1 MGVLAVD
8 LDLGE
13 QWESYAIGSVAEGSN
28 LRVRPRF
35 LMAELVAWEGKDFKA
50 ARLELFVE
58 ALQAVVLWCEAT
70 FRGDI
75 DNQQYLTTIVGER
88 ALLAR
93 AEPGAE
99 IVDRR
104 SGFSPDILGRGR
116 MVEASAD

>member
-1 MGVLAVD
+1 MT
-8 LDLGE
+8 
-13 QWESYAIGSVAEGSN
+13 
-28 LRVRPRF
+28 
-35 LMAELVAWEGKDFKA
+35 ELVAWEGKDFKA

-58 ALQAVVLWCEAT
+58 SLQAIILWCEAT

-75 DNQQYLTTIVGER
+75 DNQQHLTMIVGER

-93 AEPGAE
+93 AEPGAG

-104 SGFSPDILGRGR
+104 SGFCPYILGRGR